1 MRNHYK
7 TKIKIGLIALAFM
20 VVGGSF
26 SPARA
31 QTDNDAKKKS
41 LQEQL
46 ARLQAEIRS
55 LQGTLSSNRKQQA
68 SLKNEIGLYDNQ
80 IRTTELEIQAKETQ
94 IEDAKLQIEE
104 LGAQIERRIAEIEDN
119 KKVLGSLIAELYK
132 LGGSSL
138 IQLGLGNDNFSD
150 FLDQLQYTESV
161 QGKVYS
167 IVQNIKVVK
176 KKLEEQKADL
186 EIQLSKLE
194 QLKEQLDQT
203 KSSLETQR
211 KGKEALLAQT
221 RNSENRYQQVLSASN
236 KEASDLQKEINDLD
250 AAVRAKLGN
259 RSISGSGTLA
269 KPLDGVLTQRYG
281 NTGFTALGYNFH
293 NGVDIAGPCGTPVYA
308 SADETVNNTRSG
320 ERAYGN
326 WITIKHTIAA
336 KGGSRQIVTLY
347 GHLRTIKIKNGQS
360 VKRGDLIGY
369 EGNTGNTTRLLYGPE
384 RGCHVHFTVF
394 DAEGFGVA
402 KGANVKAYGTY
413 YVPYGYT
420 YDPFT
425 FF

>member
-1 MRNHYK
+1 VKQIWNRWWSDKIPKHWQSIHAGTDGDRWVEPESYKKNIWKETENDLWVRSVGPSPIK
-7 TKIKIGLIALAFM
+7 TKEGWLILFH
-20 VVGGSF
+20 G
-26 SPARA
+26 
-31 QTDNDAKKKS
+31 
-41 LQEQL
+41 
-46 ARLQAEIRS
+46 
-55 LQGTLSSNRKQQA
+55 
-68 SLKNEIGLYDNQ
+68 
-80 IRTTELEIQAKETQ
+80 IQAK
-94 IEDAKLQIEE
+94 DPGKFKLFAMLLDLKDPTKVKYRSSGPVLEPTEHYEISGWRGIVYSC
-104 LGAQIERRIAEIEDN
+104 GAVVKSGRLFVYYGGGDTVVGVASIRLQDLLDDLKKD
-119 KKVLGSLIAELYK
+119 KKVQFK
-132 LGGSSL
+132 
-138 IQLGLGNDNFSD
+138 
-150 FLDQLQYTESV
+150 
-161 QGKVYS
+161 K
-167 IVQNIKVVK
+167 IKVVK

-308 SADETVNNTRSG
+308 SADGTVNNTGSG
-320 ERAYGN
+320 EGAYGN